1 MKAKPRPAGL
11 AFEVHVF
18 LAAAVRKDGPEI
30 EWTPGG
36 RYSLL
41 ILSRQP
47 EGEAPNEPLARKSAS
62 AAGWTNIK
70 LERSRRLPV
79 TAVPEG
85 EALRAAFREAVTQ
98 GTSVVAY
105 SKPLPRG

>member
-1 MKAKPRPAGL
+1 M

-18 LAAAVRKDGPEI
+18 LGSATAKESAGA
-30 EWTPGG
+30 EWRVGA

-41 ILSRQP
+41 ILTRQP
-47 EGEAPNEPLARKSAS
+47 EGEAPDEALARKSA
-62 AAGWTNIK
+62 AGAGWTSIK

-79 TAVPEG
+79 TTTLEG

-98 GTSVVAY
+98 GSSVVAHKDPMPA
-105 SKPLPRG
+105 SAPC